1 MRGRPSTVAAFGR
14 ILALMR
20 AASWVVG
27 VLFVLGLSLGLSN
40 AQAQGIEGFRALL
53 SPHGTWVAT
62 AAHGEV
68 FVPREAHEAGF
79 APYLSGGRW
88 EERDA
93 GLAFVSI
100 YAWGEVCL
108 HQGRWIE
115 TAEAGGWAWVPGREH
130 ASAWVEWRRSDIEI
144 AWRPLAPRGA
154 AAHAWFV
161 APRDALGSPRLA
173 SLARVVDDGAVASF
187 ESRVVRTLRDASP
200 LEESDPTVTPRVPPG
215 QVVLSGGGRIVVH
228 GPSGDRVLR
237 VEPVVVSR
245 ATAEARRAEQA
256 QRDEERRERER
267 LASIERERL
276 AAAQRERDADAA
288 AERAT
293 RAGVRAEQAAA
304 DAAARSAEVASAP
317 QRFVSIWPYVVCNPA
332 FGPCTGYGRA
342 GYGVGYARSYGYGAL
357 ARRPEPAAPP
367 PPPVAPPPTPRPAP
381 IVTRARSSAFGP
393 GRR

>member
-1 MRGRPSTVAAFGR
+1 
-14 ILALMR
+14 MR

-27 VLFVLGLSLGLSN
+27 VVLVTLLSLAPSVAR
-40 AQAQGIEGFRALL
+40 AQRMEGTGIEGFRALL
-53 SPHGTWVAT
+53 APHGTWVT
-62 AAHGEV
+62 TTAHGDV
-68 FVPREAHEAGF
+68 FVPREAHAAGF

-115 TAEAGGWAWVPGREH
+115 SAEAGGWAWVPGREH
-130 ASAWVEWRRSDIEI
+130 ASAWVEWRTTQTEI

-154 AAHAWFV
+154 TARGWFV
-161 APRDALGSPRLA
+161 AAREALGSPHLA
-173 SLARVVDDGAVASF
+173 SLARIVEDDAVASF
-187 ESRVVRTLRDASP
+187 GSRVLRTLRDAGP
-200 LEESDPTVTPRVPPG
+200 AGDDDPTAMPRVPPG

-256 QRDEERRERER
+256 RRDEERRERQR
-267 LASIERERL
+267 LASVERERL
-276 AAAQRERDADAA
+276 AAAQRERDAEAA

-293 RAGVRAEQAAA
+293 RAAERAEQAAA
-304 DAAARSAEVASAP
+304 DVAAQPGAPSAP
-317 QRFVSIWPYVVCNPA
+317 SRGVVVWPYAICNPA
-332 FGPCTGYGRA
+332 LGPCVTGYGTSYA
-342 GYGVGYARSYGYGAL
+342 VGYGVRSHDHGAL
-357 ARRPEPAAPP
+357 VPAPSTPAPA
-367 PPPVAPPPTPRPAP
+367 PVAPPPAPRPAP
-381 IVTRARSSAFGP
+381 VVAQARSSAFGP